1 MKKRTI
7 RLEGGNGGDGI
18 VSFKRS
24 YKVPRGGPDGG
35 NGGNGGNIYANFLNK
50 TANFDKSIGSLVRA
64 QNGQKGETNNKNGKS
79 GNHTII
85 NVPKNY
91 SLWLILSDKEK
102 KEVKQKNN
110 KPQLLAKGGKGG
122 WGNTKFVLP
131 NRKTPRFSQNGQKGE
146 KTTIEVLPKS
156 NADAVII
163 GEPNTGKTTL
173 LNTLSGSKAKIGP
186 YPGTTQTTNYGT
198 YEDGKTLLVIADIPE
213 AQINQN
219 DDHLKQAEIVL
230 CVVRSEK
237 NLSHYTNVCAPN
249 QKTITVVT
257 EEQNKTPSVIYGPLD
272 QEATIVSIKE
282 KIKTLSLVASPKK
295 IQTPKKTPIKKT
307 IIKKDKFN
315 VYKLGVKFVLVGSTP
330 NLLAE
335 TLDLSNSEARYE
347 FFRRMSLLGVNRGLI
362 KTGARPGDI
371 VLVGGKEVS
380 WEF

>member
-1 MKKRTI
+1 M
-7 RLEGGNGGDGI
+7 
-18 VSFKRS
+18 
-24 YKVPRGGPDGG
+24 
-35 NGGNGGNIYANFLNK
+35 
-50 TANFDKSIGSLVRA
+50 
-64 QNGQKGETNNKNGKS
+64 
-79 GNHTII
+79 
-85 NVPKNY
+85 
-91 SLWLILSDKEK
+91 
-102 KEVKQKNN
+102 
-110 KPQLLAKGGKGG
+110 
-122 WGNTKFVLP
+122 
-131 NRKTPRFSQNGQKGE
+131 
-146 KTTIEVLPKS
+146 
-156 NADAVII
+156 
-163 GEPNTGKTTL
+163 
-173 LNTLSGSKAKIGP
+173 
-186 YPGTTQTTNYGT
+186 
-198 YEDGKTLLVIADIPE
+198 IADIPE

-315 VYKLGVKFVLVGSTP
+315 VNKLGVKFVLVGSTP

-371 VLVGGKEVS
+371 VLVGGKDGS
-380 WEF
+380 REF